1 MSLVVVSQPV
11 LVLPIKHYVGIMG
24 SVEQFMAMLNA
35 SVMKVMLDQI
45 V

>member
-11 LVLPIKHYVGIMG
+11 HVLPMKHYVGIMD

-35 SVMKVMLDQI
+35 IVLKATLDQI